1 MQQVDI
7 VTEPALPAAPQTPT
21 RTRVADPL
29 ISLVVPC
36 YQEAET
42 IALFV
47 DAIDTHLSGHRIEMV
62 FVNDGSP
69 DATLQILL
77 DLSLRDARVVVVNLS
92 RNFGKEIAMTAG
104 LEHAT
109 GDVVVPMD
117 ADLQDPPEV
126 IPAFLERW
134 RDGYDVVYGLRS
146 DRASDTLAKRTT
158 AGLFY
163 RFFNRLS
170 QTEVPPDAGDFRLM
184 DRVVVDAIKLLPERS
199 RFMKGL
205 FAWVGFPSVGVG
217 YVRPERAAG
226 ETSFNYWRLW
236 NFALDGIVS
245 FSTLP
250 LRIWTYIGSLVAV
263 MSVLYATVIVVRT
276 LIFGRDVPGYAS
288 IMVAV
293 LFLGGVQLMSLGVI
307 GEYLSRLFL
316 ETKRRPLYLAQGV
329 YRNGRNVTDLA
340 DAD

>member
-36 YQEAET
+36 YQEAGT